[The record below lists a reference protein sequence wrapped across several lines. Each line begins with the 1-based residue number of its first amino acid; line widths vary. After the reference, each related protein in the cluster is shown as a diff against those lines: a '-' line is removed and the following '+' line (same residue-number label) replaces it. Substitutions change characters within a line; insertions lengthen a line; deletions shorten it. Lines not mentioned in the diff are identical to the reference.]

1 VAALMDSNHKFSPLA
16 EYGCCMN
23 DGEKE
28 LKKEA

>member
-1 VAALMDSNHKFSPLA
+1 MGSNHEFSPLA